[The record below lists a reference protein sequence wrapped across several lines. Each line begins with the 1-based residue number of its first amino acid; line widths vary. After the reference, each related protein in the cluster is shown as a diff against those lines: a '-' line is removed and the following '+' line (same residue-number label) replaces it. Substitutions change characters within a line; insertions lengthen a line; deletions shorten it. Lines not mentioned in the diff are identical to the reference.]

1 MSYLQGIAPQGPEIY
16 FYMSLTTWSSVT
28 IIFGYF
34 FFKIKI
40 FLLILV
46 SSIFM
51 KLAVSYKWLQ
61 YFVKNFLCRSYMDKM
76 SSRFL
81 YTMSI
86 CAIKCAWLADSMLS
100 RQNVYSANPF
110 II

>member
-1 MSYLQGIAPQGPEIY
+1 MLYLQGIAPQGPEIY

-34 FFKIKI
+34 VFKIKI

-61 YFVKNFLCRSYMDKM
+61 YFVEIFYADLIWIRCLQDSCTLC
-76 SSRFL
+76 L
-81 YTMSI
+81 YV
-86 CAIKCAWLADSMLS
+86 
-100 RQNVYSANPF
+100 Q
-110 II
+110 